1 VTADKQ
7 TVFRRPGFV
16 FGWTKENSKGMGMR
30 RVAALGAGLAITLTA
45 FGSFAADQPAATQA
59 SAQAPASAAKPA
71 AKPDANPDALNM
83 VPPAGPG
90 VFSSQKKGADGL
102 HLTVTGHKFTSRAEA
117 ENYLAWQAAQ
127 QTEAQKA
134 TWFTFTEARA
144 KTDTVAAPKRDP
156 KGPHFSFHMENWR
169 PMWRYKMKGD
179 TAWKSWSPFSGAA
192 FFADG
197 KDPKTVTDFEVSAD
211 ITVHK
216 GPMDD
221 LNPLAFEAGPVSD
234 LLINQVSPPQ

>member
-1 VTADKQ
+1 V
-7 TVFRRPGFV
+7 
-16 FGWTKENSKGMGMR
+16 
-30 RVAALGAGLAITLTA
+30 
-45 FGSFAADQPAATQA
+45 
-59 SAQAPASAAKPA
+59 
-71 AKPDANPDALNM
+71 
-83 VPPAGPG
+83 
-90 VFSSQKKGADGL
+90 QKKGAGL
-102 HLTVTGHKFTSRAEA
+102 QLTVTGHKFTSRAEI

-127 QTEAQKA
+127 QTEAQKGI
-134 TWFTFTEARA
+134 WFTFTEARV
-144 KTDTVAAPKRDP
+144 KGDTVAAPKRDP
-156 KGPHFSFHMENWR
+156 KGPHYSFHMENWR